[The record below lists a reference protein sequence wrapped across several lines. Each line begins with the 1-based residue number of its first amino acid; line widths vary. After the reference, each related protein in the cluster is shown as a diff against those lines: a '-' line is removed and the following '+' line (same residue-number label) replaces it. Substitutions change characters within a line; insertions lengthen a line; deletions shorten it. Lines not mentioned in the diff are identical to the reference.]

1 MQKSQQRLLSPV
13 FSRLWCG
20 LYFLFPYYWL
30 QAQIWT
36 YLHISIQKY
45 NKYNTWLTTFSRLIR
60 LVHAV
65 FLFVAHFLHADT
77 LPCLALKHGGPFA
90 CFYWK
95 EGQVVS
101 LHCNPNILGRKKEG
115 VSMYENQS
123 PMWQPSSSLR
133 SMQSCFPS
141 HWKVP
146 AIQVP
151 SKHWNWS
158 SVQLEW
164 PITVRGA
171 HLRLDTYGRIDRNGK
186 KLVRRQKIGTE
197 IISIDAWVS
206 FTDAV
211 CMQTSYNTTV
221 RVS

>member
-36 YLHISIQKY
+36 NLHISIQKY
-45 NKYNTWLTTFSRLIR
+45 NKYKTWLTTFSRLIR

-95 EGQVVS
+95 EGRVVS
-101 LHCNPNILGRKKEG
+101 LHGKPNILGRKKEG
-115 VSMYENQS
+115 VACMKISHLCGNQAHHWGQCS
-123 PMWQPSSSLR
+123 R
-133 SMQSCFPS
+133 AS
-141 HWKVP
+141 HHTGRCQQCRCHRNTGIDP
-146 AIQVP
+146 QYN
-151 SKHWNWS
+151 WND
-158 SVQLEW
+158 L
-164 PITVRGA
+164 
-171 HLRLDTYGRIDRNGK
+171 
-186 KLVRRQKIGTE
+186 
-197 IISIDAWVS
+197 
-206 FTDAV
+206 
-211 CMQTSYNTTV
+211 
-221 RVS
+221 